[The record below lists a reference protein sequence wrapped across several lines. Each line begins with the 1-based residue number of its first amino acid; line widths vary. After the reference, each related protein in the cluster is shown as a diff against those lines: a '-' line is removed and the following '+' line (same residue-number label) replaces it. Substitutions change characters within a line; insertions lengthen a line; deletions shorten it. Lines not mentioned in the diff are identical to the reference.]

1 MLNLPQ
7 ADHTPLESPAL
18 PLVVA
23 QARYAGVRA
32 EVTAEIVSAVQARL
46 RDLLGVQL
54 SRVAPLIS
62 TDIVIGPGVAP
73 PPQVSMHGMQLS
85 AEDGQWQA
93 TVTQEWVSLE
103 TPSFRSYAEDF
114 KPVWTALLAVVSEA
128 LSPVT
133 VMRAGLRFVNVLKPP
148 VELAAGA
155 PVAMCSWDRWVRGSL
170 AGPASDDWLRAGLLA
185 YSQQMLVEVGPGMR
199 SGVRTG
205 PLENED
211 RPAFLLDIDTF
222 SEPQAVWADDEVVGL
237 FEQLNGCGVAL
248 FQELVTP
255 EMLDHLRGDDA
266 APGDVQR
273 KDRQ

>member
-7 ADHTPLESPAL
+7 PDHTPLRSPAL

-46 RDLLGVQL
+46 RDAVGVEL
-54 SRVAPLIS
+54 NRVAPLVS
-62 TDIVIGPGVAP
+62 TDIIIGPGVAP
-73 PPQVSMHGMQLS
+73 PPQVSKHGMQLS
-85 AEDGQWQA
+85 VEDGQWQA

-114 KPVWTALLAVVSEA
+114 EPVWTALLAAVSEA

-155 PVAMCSWDRWVRGSL
+155 PAVSSWDRWVRGSL
-170 AGPASDDWLRAGLLA
+170 AGPAGDDWLRAGVLA
-185 YSQQMLVEVGPGMR
+185 YAQQMLIEVGPAMR

-222 SEPQAVWADDEVVGL
+222 SEPQAVWADDEVVAL

-248 FQELVTP
+248 FQGLVTP
-255 EMLDHLRGDDA
+255 EMLNYLRGGDA
-266 APGDVQR
+266 AGGGVR
-273 KDRQ
+273 GKDQ